1 LSCPGRVRRR
11 LDDLRDL
18 ARRHAVARGGGGATG
33 NGLGWLA
40 TRGLPADPIIAAH
53 ALTAHA
59 EEVARPT
66 PAPRPAP
73 VG

>member
-1 LSCPGRVRRR
+1 
-11 LDDLRDL
+11 
-18 ARRHAVARGGGGATG
+18 
-33 NGLGWLA
+33 LGWLA
-40 TRGLPADPIIAAH
+40 TRGLPADQISAAH